1 MQKDV
6 TISRR
11 IVTVL
16 LKMILLKIILLKKK
30 KRRPDVLTVL
40 SLYGKISLLYKMPLA
55 LRHAAKAVAVKPRKI
70 MVANM

>member
-1 MQKDV
+1 MMQKDV

-16 LKMILLKIILLKKK
+16 LKMILLKIILLKIKK
-30 KRRPDVLTVL
+30 TARCPDRPVLIW
-40 SLYGKISLLYKMPLA
+40 KNSLLYKMPLA

>member
-16 LKMILLKIILLKKK
+16 LKIILLKIKKTA
-30 KRRPDVLTVL
+30 RCPDRPVLIW
-40 SLYGKISLLYKMPLA
+40 KNSLLYKMPLA
-55 LRHAAKAVAVKPRKI
+55 LRHAAKAVAVKPRKMI
-70 MVANM
+70 VANM

>member
-16 LKMILLKIILLKKK
+16 LKIKKTA
-30 KRRPDVLTVL
+30 RCPDRPVLIW
-40 SLYGKISLLYKMPLA
+40 KNSLLYKMPLA